1 MDFPILIEYN
11 TYMMCMV
18 NMGGH
23 DMKHRLVLFLLEALC
38 MVMLAGCGQNAEG
51 NKEVSPEE
59 QTILNAKTLWEDNE
73 NLYEVPLA
81 MLDGVEKA
89 QVYRF
94 GDDLLL
100 TYDTYDEEKGKSVY
114 VIKLVSLETGELLY
128 EQQLESLT
136 FATVQVLDEHIAIN
150 DLGDAKCYLLDS
162 KLELLNTYDLPG
174 GMFCLDKKGKNAYQ
188 FTYDQGI
195 KVIDLDTG
203 KFDVLL
209 ENGANVY
216 LCEASGNEATFVY
229 TDRDTLFRSSGV
241 LDLNSGEIRAV
252 ESPYA
257 FNELEASGSIWLG
270 DVEGVT
276 PFYVLSDG
284 TEQGIFYGDIS
295 ATVGINNASGHMV
308 ICNTIGAG
316 DHFLLVYDNQGNLLS
331 SCDVNGLS
339 LYEMMDFAWFEEYNG
354 YVFSLSDEAN
364 QAHLMFWEIAGEIVE
379 DDLGLEDVMESVKA
393 PVGTAVRKELFDRA
407 ENLSEKYGVEILI
420 ADQCDTVFTDHRADL
435 LLEEADIEQAL
446 DTVDY
451 VLSRYPEG
459 FFEQLKHNAYKEI
472 EIQLV
477 GILEKDYSEGD
488 ITYVS
493 GGFVNHSYMG
503 KLLMALDARP
513 MNLDD
518 EINPIL
524 EGTMYHE
531 FSHIIDKR
539 LEYDSIYREDASYSE
554 NGWLNL
560 NPDGFEYNDSYYGTL
575 DPQYADYFVDHYA
588 CTNSTEDRA
597 RIMESA
603 MQNDVSVFEG
613 KEGLTEKLRY
623 YSEGIRDSFDI
634 TGWPK
639 ILPWEAPL
647 YSMN

>member
-1 MDFPILIEYN
+1 MAFPISIEYN
-11 TYMMCMV
+11 TYMMCIV
-18 NMGGH
+18 NMGGY
-23 DMKHRLVLFLLEALC
+23 DMKHRLVLFLLEVLC
-38 MVMLAGCGQNAEG
+38 MVMLAGCGQNAED
-51 NKEVSPEE
+51 NKEVIPEE

-81 MLDGVEKA
+81 MLDGVEQAK
-89 QVYRF
+89 VYRF

-203 KFDVLL
+203 KYDILL

-459 FFEQLKHNAYKEI
+459 FFEQLKHNTYKEI

-493 GGFVNHSYMG
+493 GGFVNYSYMG

-518 EINPIL
+518 EINPLL

>member
-1 MDFPILIEYN
+1 MAFPIPIEYN

-23 DMKHRLVLFLLEALC
+23 DMKHRLVLFLLEVLC
-38 MVMLAGCGQNAEG
+38 MVMLAGCGQNAED
-51 NKEVSPEE
+51 NKEVIPEE

-81 MLDGVEKA
+81 MLDGVEQAK
-89 QVYRF
+89 VYRF

-174 GMFCLDKKGKNAYQ
+174 GMFCLDKKGEKAYQ

-241 LDLNSGEIRAV
+241 LDLNSGEIHAV

-295 ATVGINNASGHMV
+295 ATVGVNNASGHML
-308 ICNTIGAG
+308 ICNTIGVG

-364 QAHLMFWEIAGEIVE
+364 QAHLMFWELAGEIVE

-393 PVGTAVRKELFDRA
+393 PVGTAVRQELFDRA
-407 ENLSEKYGVEILI
+407 DALSEKYGVEILI
-420 ADQCDTVFTDHRADL
+420 ADQCDTVFTDHSADL

-451 VLSRYPEG
+451 VLGRYPEG

-493 GGFVNHSYMG
+493 GGFVNYSYMG

>member
-1 MDFPILIEYN
+1 MAFPIAIEYN

-23 DMKHRLVLFLLEALC
+23 DMKHRLVLFLLEVLC
-38 MVMLAGCGQNAEG
+38 MVMLAGCGQNAED
-51 NKEVSPEE
+51 NKEVIPEE

-81 MLDGVEKA
+81 MLDGVEQAK
-89 QVYRF
+89 VYRF

-174 GMFCLDKKGKNAYQ
+174 GMFCLDKKGEKAYQ

-295 ATVGINNASGHMV
+295 ATVGVNNASGHMV

-364 QAHLMFWEIAGEIVE
+364 QAHLMFWELSGESVE

-420 ADQCDTVFTDHRADL
+420 ADQCDTVFTDHSADL

-459 FFEQLKHNAYKEI
+459 FFEQLKHNTYKEI

-493 GGFVNHSYMG
+493 GGFVNYSYMG
-503 KLLMALDARP
+503 KLLMVLDARP

-531 FSHIIDKR
+531 FSHIIRKWM
-539 LEYDSIYREDASYSE
+539 A
-554 NGWLNL
+554 
-560 NPDGFEYNDSYYGTL
+560 
-575 DPQYADYFVDHYA
+575 
-588 CTNSTEDRA
+588 
-597 RIMESA
+597 
-603 MQNDVSVFEG
+603 
-613 KEGLTEKLRY
+613 
-623 YSEGIRDSFDI
+623 
-634 TGWPK
+634 
-639 ILPWEAPL
+639 
-647 YSMN
+647 